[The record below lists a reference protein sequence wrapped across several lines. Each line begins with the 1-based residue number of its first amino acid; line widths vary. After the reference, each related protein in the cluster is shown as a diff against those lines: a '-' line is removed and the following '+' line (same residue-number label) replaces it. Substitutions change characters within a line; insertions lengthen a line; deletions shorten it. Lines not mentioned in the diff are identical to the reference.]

1 MASFAPPPPGPPS
14 MNLPPGP
21 VGAGAPAGLS
31 GLVGGV
37 PNQTPLGPTPEQKVQ
52 AYMDQVRNLHIT
64 IDALAQDHP
73 EAANDL
79 NDAKNALTN
88 SMSKVATNMTS
99 PETGPAPPTF

>member
-1 MASFAPPPPGPPS
+1 MASFAPPPPGPQGAPP
-14 MNLPPGP
+14 PPGP
-21 VGAGAPAGLS
+21 SQAPAGIS

-37 PNQTPLGPTPEQKVQ
+37 NNTPPIGPTPDQKIQ
-52 AYMDQVRNLHIT
+52 AYMEQVRNLHMA

-73 EAANDL
+73 EAASDL

-88 SMSKVATNMTS
+88 SMSKIAVASTS

>member
-1 MASFAPPPPGPPS
+1 MTPSLPPMPGSAPPPDQN
-14 MNLPPGP
+14 M
-21 VGAGAPAGLS
+21 APAGLS

-37 PNQTPLGPTPEQKVQ
+37 PQQQPVGPTPEQKTQ
-52 AYMDQVRNLHIT
+52 AYMDQVRNLHMA

-73 EAANDL
+73 EAAQDL

>member
-1 MASFAPPPPGPPS
+1 MASFAPPPPGPQAPPPPS
-14 MNLPPGP
+14 PGQ
-21 VGAGAPAGLS
+21 APSGLS

-37 PNQTPLGPTPEQKVQ
+37 PQGQPVGPTPDQKVQ
-52 AYMDQVRNLHIT
+52 AYMEQIRNLHMT

-73 EAANDL
+73 EAASDL

-88 SMSKVATNMTS
+88 SMSKVASAMSS